1 MGRMSEDQREEN
13 SRFVELVEK
22 VKLHDDQ
29 DAFKQIVKSL
39 NNYLLHLSLHKFK
52 IQGTNSDD
60 IYQEGLYALST
71 KAIPDYRQEKGAFI
85 SFAKLCIRRHIITI
99 LKSANNNK
107 NKALNNSMS
116 LDAPAGHNDEEG
128 TVPVS
133 GFLTN
138 GNEDLSHKFSRIE
151 IHSTLKR
158 ELLSKLTPLE
168 KHVFQRYLESMSYSD
183 IVTTMNKRR
192 RGRNRVNCK
201 VIDNAL
207 CRVKKKAIEIEKE
220 ISERECKTS

>member
-1 MGRMSEDQREEN
+1 MGRMSEDQRGEN

-22 VKLHDDQ
+22 VKLYDDQ
-29 DAFKQIVKSL
+29 EAFRQIVKAL

-71 KAIPDYRQEKGAFI
+71 KAIPDYRQEKGAFV

-116 LDAPAGHNDEEG
+116 LDAPAGHSDEEG

-138 GNEDLSHKFSRIE
+138 GNEDLSHKLSRIE
-151 IHSTLKR
+151 TNSLLKR
-158 ELLSKLTPLE
+158 ELLSKLTALE
-168 KHVFQRYLESMSYSD
+168 KAVFSRYLQNMSYGE
-183 IVTTMNKRR
+183 IVADMNKRR
-192 RGRNRVNCK
+192 RGKNRINSK
-201 VIDNAL
+201 VCDNAL
-207 CRVKKKAIEIEKE
+207 CRLKKKSQEVLEDNQ
-220 ISERECKTS
+220 ISL

>member
-22 VKLHDDQ
+22 VKLYDDQ
-29 DAFKQIVKSL
+29 DAFRQIVKTL

-60 IYQEGLYALST
+60 IYQEGLLALST
-71 KAIPDYRQEKGAFI
+71 KAIPDYQQEKGAFV

-116 LDAPAGHNDEEG
+116 LDAPAGRSDEEG
-128 TVPVS
+128 TIPVS

-151 IHSTLKR
+151 TNSLLRR
-158 ELLSKLTPLE
+158 ELLAKLTSLE
-168 KHVFQRYLESMSYSD
+168 KAVFSRYLQDMSYGD
-183 IVTTMNKRR
+183 IVADMNRRR
-192 RGRNRVNCK
+192 RGKNRVNCK

-207 CRVKKKAIEIEKE
+207 CRLKKKSQEVLEDNQ
-220 ISERECKTS
+220 ISM